1 MRRDAGGMREGSK
14 SETGRTSGGGGGK
27 KKKRFLLPVL
37 QGAFRLLAGRKRPW
51 IMHSIIHGR
60 PWIMHSTK
68 KEGEGV
74 GRG

>member
-1 MRRDAGGMREGSK
+1 MKLEERVVVEVV
-14 SETGRTSGGGGGK
+14 K
-27 KKKRFLLPVL
+27 KKKRFLLSVL
-37 QGAFRLLAGRKRPW
+37 EGAFRLLAGWKRPW

-68 KEGEGV
+68 KKIKEGEGV